1 VGCEC
6 GLMAELGREMGTSS
20 EKVEE
25 IALVAVDGLFAMV
38 TRQCLVVG
46 SEGRSFGVSYLR
58 RASRPF
64 GEGGSQRRR
73 YRRISEKH
81 WSDRFNVE

>member
-1 VGCEC
+1 
-6 GLMAELGREMGTSS
+6 LMAELGREMGTSS

-58 RASRPF
+58 RTSRPF
-64 GEGGSQRRR
+64 GGGKSTLEG
-73 YRRISEKH
+73 YKRISEK
-81 WSDRFNVE
+81 R